1 MIGLGW
7 ASLLTSMIEKYEKE
21 LNSQNS
27 QNNQKYSQPY
37 ISFK

>member
-7 ASLLTSMIEKYEKE
+7 ASLLTAMIEKYEKE
-21 LNSQNS
+21 LNSQN
-27 QNNQKYSQPY
+27 QNSEKYSQPY

>member
-7 ASLLTSMIEKYEKE
+7 ASLLTAMIEKYEKE
-21 LNSQNS
+21 LNSKNS
-27 QNNQKYSQPY
+27 QKHSQPY